1 MHISLGKLRHVEPFS
16 GMSRLV
22 KEGQGYY
29 DNVNQCDII
38 WQCVT
43 SFKATSFMLGFSC
56 SEDLQ
61 DVRHLAATFGAFAA
75 VCGPSRRVVV
85 WGNKSY
91 GGDAGRV
98 QET

>member
-1 MHISLGKLRHVEPFS
+1 
-16 GMSRLV
+16 
-22 KEGQGYY
+22 
-29 DNVNQCDII
+29 
-38 WQCVT
+38 
-43 SFKATSFMLGFSC
+43 MLGFSC

-61 DVRHLAATFGAFAA
+61 DVRYLAATFGAFAA